1 MLINKSKV
9 NYFLKHCPYSLG
21 SFKKIEKLFIRLNI
35 VNML

>member
-9 NYFLKHCPYSLG
+9 NYFLKYCFYSLG
-21 SFKKIEKLFIRLNI
+21 FFKKIEKLFIRLNI